1 MIEKESLVTYKLEI
15 KFQLKFLKNSLV
27 FFLSTKL
34 FIYKY
39 MVASSLLKWMIFFS
53 VIFNFGSSEKSS
65 VGGNLLNVL
74 YENKFYSIVII
85 ISKEK

>member
-1 MIEKESLVTYKLEI
+1 
-15 KFQLKFLKNSLV
+15 
-27 FFLSTKL
+27 
-34 FIYKY
+34 

>member
-65 VGGNLLNVL
+65 VGGNLM
-74 YENKFYSIVII
+74 FYMKINFIV
-85 ISKEK
+85 